1 MKISKKHII
10 KIPDNLSVIYSEYKQ
25 LLVIIGENNKKRS
38 ITDINLKL
46 IIDNIN
52 KSLVVTQTLIN
63 TGKKIKNKKSLQGTL
78 ISKIKQKI
86 IEMKTTAKK
95 KLKFVGV
102 GYRAE
107 CLDVQNNT
115 ILKLKVG
122 YSHLIFFKIDKN
134 IKIKCVKSKDLFM
147 LSDSMHDTNQLAARI
162 RSYKKPEPYKGKGI
176 LYDNESI
183 KLKEG
188 KKV

>member
-1 MKISKKHII
+1 
-10 KIPDNLSVIYSEYKQ
+10 VIYSEHKQ
-25 LLVIIGENNKKRS
+25 LLVIIGGNNKKRS
-38 ITDINLKL
+38 VTDVNFKL
-46 IIDNIN
+46 IIDDIN
-52 KSLVVTQTLIN
+52 KSIIVTQTSIN
-63 TGKKIKNKKSLQGTL
+63 VGKKIKNKKSLQGTL

-86 IEMKTTAKK
+86 IEIKTATKK

-107 CLDVQNNT
+107 CLNLHNNT
-115 ILKLKVG
+115 VLKLKLG

-134 IKIKCVKSKDLFM
+134 IKIKCIKSKDLLM
-147 LSDSMHDTNQLAARI
+147 LGDSLHYTNLIAAKI
-162 RSYKKPEPYKGKGI
+162 RSYKIPEPYKGKGI